1 LLYAGYQKEGETA
14 VAITNALASVA
25 VKDLAKS
32 VAWYQT
38 LFGRVPDSTPMPEV
52 AEWKFERGGWLQV
65 YELKE
70 RAGAGSVTLAVNS
83 LEDQIAALRQI
94 GIDPGKPMISEKVKV
109 VMIKDPDG
117 NSIAFAETIER
128 VKRPERLR
136 R

>member
-1 LLYAGYQKEGETA
+1 LVPYIDICGLSEKRRIA
-14 VAITNALASVA
+14 VGITNAIASVA

-32 VAWYQT
+32 VAWYRT
-38 LFGRVPDSTPMPEV
+38 LFGRVPDSTPIPV
-52 AEWKFERGGWLQV
+52 LAEWKFERGGWLQV

-94 GIDPGKPMISEKVKV
+94 GLDPGRPMISEKVKV

-117 NSIAFAETIER
+117 NSLAFAQAIDQSMAH
-128 VKRPERLR
+128 
-136 R
+136 

>member
-1 LLYAGYQKEGETA
+1 MS
-14 VAITNALASVA
+14 ITNALASVA
-25 VKDLAKS
+25 VKDLTKS

-38 LFGRVPDSTPMPEV
+38 LFDRVPDSTPMPEV

-83 LEDQIAALRQI
+83 LDDQIAALRRI
-94 GIDPGKPMISEKVKV
+94 GIDSGEPMISEKVRV

-117 NSIAFAETIER
+117 NSIAFAQA
-128 VKRPERLR
+128 VDPSVAQ
-136 R
+136 